1 MNNTKKSKLTAEE
14 IQQWVNSEYDYV
26 TYVYENNINDRREIE
41 EHLVEKGLQEEDAVI
56 GVAQILE
63 RAEALQRKGNKQT
76 RYMGAFL
83 LIGSVA
89 GVMVSGSEYFG
100 YLFLL
105 GIWLLLQSFFYKK
118 RWVIL
123 AIIAI
128 LMACLAVCSCSYPQK
143 QYLSRSVAVMKAK
156 LPVSS
161 GGMSDLIDV
170 TYEDDVVTFK
180 YLLNDNFFDYSGYFL
195 EKKILKENFRI
206 MASRYGNIKA
216 MVKQISSADASLRL
230 VYYQKGKVIGIV
242 DINNEEL
249 KDNAGFF
256 IGPTE
261 AAKKFLENCVIL
273 ENKNFP
279 VEINKGMV
287 VKKCLMEEKNIVYE
301 ISLDPNIYNMSNLKE
316 SDKEEMKDKIMDDMD
331 DMDVNGDVA
340 LWRYLKQLRELNMG
354 LCYRYICG
362 GQQVDIVITQAEL
375 HNMYKTKHYGN
386 DVY

>member
-1 MNNTKKSKLTAEE
+1 
-14 IQQWVNSEYDYV
+14 
-26 TYVYENNINDRREIE
+26 
-41 EHLVEKGLQEEDAVI
+41 
-56 GVAQILE
+56 
-63 RAEALQRKGNKQT
+63 
-76 RYMGAFL
+76 
-83 LIGSVA
+83 
-89 GVMVSGSEYFG
+89 
-100 YLFLL
+100 
-105 GIWLLLQSFFYKK
+105 
-118 RWVIL
+118 
-123 AIIAI
+123 
-128 LMACLAVCSCSYPQK
+128 
-143 QYLSRSVAVMKAK
+143 
-156 LPVSS
+156 
-161 GGMSDLIDV
+161 
-170 TYEDDVVTFK
+170 
-180 YLLNDNFFDYSGYFL
+180 
-195 EKKILKENFRI
+195 